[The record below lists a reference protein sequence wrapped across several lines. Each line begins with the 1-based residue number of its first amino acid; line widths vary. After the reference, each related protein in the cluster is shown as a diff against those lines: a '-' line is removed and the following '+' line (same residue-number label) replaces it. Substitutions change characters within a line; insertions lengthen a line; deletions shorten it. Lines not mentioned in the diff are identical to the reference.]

1 MEVIRGVIMK
11 QALSGEIKVIGY
23 YPVAGMTALYVLP
36 FEDVVERVDRKGSDS
51 IALCWQGKKH
61 FRQLYF
67 RRGQYCFKF
76 FNHVIYLSEIVRTE
90 GTHDY
95 IWYE

>member
-1 MEVIRGVIMK
+1 MK
-11 QALSGEIKVIGY
+11 RTLSSEIKVIGY
-23 YPVAGMTALYVLP
+23 FPVAGMTALYVLP
-36 FEDVVERVDRKGSDS
+36 FEDAAVWECKKRRIS

-76 FNHVIYLSEIVRTE
+76 FNRVIYLSEIVRTE